1 MLSNKKST
9 VWGLLFALFIFFSS
23 CAPKDDDEAV
33 RALAKRLIPKYEKNF
48 VFNVVEDSLQ
58 YSDYS
63 GVEDFVIPY
72 SWGLQQFDIC
82 RTEPLSERLVSYD
95 SFVECGRSD

>member
-1 MLSNKKST
+1 MLSNKKNT
-9 VWGLLFALFIFFSS
+9 VGGLLLALFIFFSS
-23 CAPKDDDEAV
+23 CAPKGDDEAV
-33 RALAKRLIPKYEKNF
+33 RALAKRLIPKHEKNF

-58 YSDYS
+58 YYELESVGDK
-63 GVEDFVIPY
+63 
-72 SWGLQQFDIC
+72 FDLC